1 MDPKASQP
9 FWRPDPYFRRAA
21 LIALVCVLPSLWA
34 GLQLD
39 DYFHWALV
47 NHVVGVPAL
56 DMPASP
62 FDLFGFLDGDPVRAR
77 QLMEQGLIPWW
88 SLETIRFAFWRPLVE
103 WTHAFDYRFLD
114 GMPWLMHVHSLVYFL
129 VMLWLAHRLFDRL
142 LHADASRWATLL
154 FALHY
159 SHGLP
164 AGWLAN
170 RNALLVTV
178 FVLLTLLLHLR
189 SKGRFSLGALGAFL
203 CALLSGEMGV
213 SAGLMLFAYAVCL
226 DEAPVRQRAI
236 SLLPY
241 AVVGVVWLGLRQ
253 QFGYG
258 AGGSG
263 HYLDPLHDPVGFAA
277 MAWQRF
283 LELFTGTWLPLP
295 PEFATLIPQPAR
307 LALGLALVLIVAGL
321 TARLLRRDPVAR
333 FFGLSMLLCLLPV
346 VATIPHSRLLM
357 CVSVGACG
365 LAGLWLAENRTILM
379 AGRGGV
385 WRKPLSVAVVILG
398 CVISPLLLALESVSI
413 AIAMQ
418 GIVNRGALSL
428 PWGPEDAGKRLILVN
443 PPLSSAAGYL
453 AGIRLHAGLA
463 VPDKSLA
470 LASGRAS
477 GEIEVIDTHALRYTL
492 EAGLYEPVQ
501 ENLLRGP
508 GSPLRVGDRVDLD
521 AVSMEIE
528 RVSPEGVP
536 VQFVFRFRAPLD
548 DPGQR
553 FVLWNAGKMTTCEWP
568 EPGSRIRIDLTTAS
582 CAATGSTP

>member
-21 LIALVCVLPSLWA
+21 LIALLCVLPSLWA

-47 NHVVGVPAL
+47 NRVAGVPAL

-62 FDLFGFLDGDPVRAR
+62 FNLFGFLDGNPVRAR

-103 WTHAFDYRFLD
+103 WTHAFDYRILE
-114 GMPWLMHVHSLVYFL
+114 GMPWLMHAHSLVYF
-129 VMLWLAHRLFDRL
+129 VIMLWLAHRLFDRL

-170 RNALLVTV
+170 RNALLVTI

-189 SKGRFSLGALGAFL
+189 ARGRFSPWALGAFL

-213 SAGLMLFAYAVCL
+213 SAGLMLFAYTACL
-226 DEAPVRQRAI
+226 DDNDLRRRCLT
-236 SLLPY
+236 LLPY
-241 AVVGVVWLGLRQ
+241 GVVGGVWLVLRH

-263 HYLDPLHDPVGFAA
+263 HYLDPFHDPAGFVAVA
-277 MAWQRF
+277 LPRF

-295 PEFATLIPQPAR
+295 PEFATLIPGTVR
-307 LALGLALVLIVAGL
+307 LGVGVGVVLTVLAL
-321 TARLLRRDPVAR
+321 TARLLHRDPVAR
-333 FFGLSMLLCLLPV
+333 FFGLSMTVCLLPV
-346 VATIPHSRLLM
+346 MATIPHSRLLM

-365 LAGLWLAENRTILM
+365 LAGLWLAENRSILL
-379 AGRGGV
+379 AGRGGA
-385 WRKPLSVAVVILG
+385 WRKPLSIGVVILG

-428 PWGPEDAGKRLILVN
+428 PWTPEDARTRLVLVN

-463 VPDKSLA
+463 VPATSLS
-470 LASGRAS
+470 LASGRADA
-477 GEIEVIDTHALRYTL
+477 VIGVVDAHTLRYTM
-492 EAGLYEPVQ
+492 EAGLYEPRQ

-508 GSPLRVGDRVDLD
+508 DAPLKPGDRVELEG
-521 AVSMEIE
+521 VRIEVE
-528 RVSPEGVP
+528 RVDPAGIP
-536 VQFVFRFRAPLD
+536 VQVLFRFALPLD
-548 DPGQR
+548 DPAQR
-553 FVLWNAGKMTTCEWP
+553 FVLWNSGNMTTCHWP
-568 EPGSRIRIDLTTAS
+568 APGSNVRVDLATAS
-582 CAATGSTP
+582 CDAAIVDQ